1 MEGCRGVV
9 QQNRAMGASPRP
21 FGISSR
27 FLPADGPRHP
37 WTTDE
42 VTVDLPV
49 IVDWVKVDPATG
61 EEQVR
66 VEARVDLV
74 EGKPEIVKMSFTAE
88 SGLDLVELQRNFR
101 WASPLNAV
109 TGILPRLIAAG
120 TDPFSVG
127 LPLSGFPAV
136 AIQPLRRR
144 GVLSDEFL
152 TTIAREYLGRG
163 RGYAASLAQDY
174 FVTPRTVVSWVE
186 KARERGI
193 LSAPPQSGAVGG
205 TLLAKRPELGK
216 YWNQRRHKTSDD
228 AKTPAET

>member
-1 MEGCRGVV
+1 M
-9 QQNRAMGASPRP
+9 QQNRAMGAPPRP

-27 FLPADGPRHP
+27 FRRAEGPRHP
-37 WTTDE
+37 WTTGE

-74 EGKPEIVKMSFTAE
+74 NGKPEIVTMSFTAE
-88 SGLDLVELQRNFR
+88 SGLDLVELQRDFR

-109 TGILPRLIAAG
+109 TGILPRVIATG
-120 TDPFSVG
+120 TDPFSVA

-152 TTIAREYLGRG
+152 TTIAREYLARG

-174 FVTPRTVVSWVE
+174 VVTPRTVVSWIE

-193 LSAPPQSGAVGG
+193 LSAPPSSGAVGG
-205 TLLAKRPELGK
+205 KLLAKPKR
-216 YWNQRRHKTSDD
+216 
-228 AKTPAET
+228 